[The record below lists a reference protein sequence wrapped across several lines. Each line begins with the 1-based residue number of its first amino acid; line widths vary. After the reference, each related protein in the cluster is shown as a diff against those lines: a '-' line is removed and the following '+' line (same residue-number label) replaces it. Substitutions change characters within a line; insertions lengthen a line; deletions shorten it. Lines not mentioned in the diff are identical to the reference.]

1 VSGNPET
8 DRIKKPHI
16 AASFGENMRK
26 PAMEID
32 RRGMMAS
39 VAALALAGCVGP
51 RQVASSIT
59 ANAALAALEAR
70 VGGRLGVLVLDT
82 ASGRMTGHHY
92 DEAFAMCSTFKLA
105 LAAAVLQQADQGRL
119 NLDMALR
126 YTQAD
131 MVPHAPVTG
140 PNLAK
145 GAMRII
151 DLAEATQKTSDNV
164 AANLLIKHLG
174 GPAAI
179 TAIFRSWGDDVTRLD
194 RYEPDLNN
202 VPPGEARDTTTPRA
216 FAGTIARLLTD
227 DRILKPASRDMLI
240 QWMVDTNTGMKRI
253 RGGLP
258 SSWKSGDKTGTANS
272 ANFNNKTN
280 DVAIFWPPARPP
292 VIVTAFYEADGKYEQ
307 TRDADQAVLA
317 EVGRIAAAQAVA
329 WHGGLD

>member
-1 VSGNPET
+1 
-8 DRIKKPHI
+8 
-16 AASFGENMRK
+16 
-26 PAMEID
+26 MEID
-32 RRGMMAS
+32 RRGLMAG
-39 VAALALAGCVGP
+39 VAAFTLAGCAGS
-51 RQVASSIT
+51 RQVFPSVL

-70 VGGRLGVLVLDT
+70 VGGRLGALVLDT
-82 ASGRMTGHHY
+82 ASGRMTGHRY
-92 DEAFAMCSTFKLA
+92 DEVFAMCSTFKLA

-119 NLDMALR
+119 SLEMVLR

-145 GAMRII
+145 GGMRII
-151 DLAEATQKTSDNV
+151 DLAEAAQKTSDNV

-174 GPAAI
+174 GQAAI

-202 VPPGEARDTTTPRA
+202 VPSGEVRDTTTPRA
-216 FAGTIARLLTD
+216 FARTMARLLTD
-227 DRILKPASRDMLI
+227 DRILKPASRDILI
-240 QWMVDTNTGMKRI
+240 QWMVDTSTGMKRV

-307 TRDADQAVLA
+307 SRDADQAALA
-317 EVGRIAAAQAVA
+317 DVGRIAAAQVA
-329 WHGGLD
+329 AWNGGRD

>member
-1 VSGNPET
+1 
-8 DRIKKPHI
+8 
-16 AASFGENMRK
+16 
-26 PAMEID
+26 
-32 RRGMMAS
+32 MAG
-39 VAALALAGCVGP
+39 VAAFTLAGCAGPQQVGP
-51 RQVASSIT
+51 SVS

-70 VGGRLGVLVLDT
+70 VGGRLGALVLDT
-82 ASGRMTGHHY
+82 ASGRMTGHRY
-92 DEAFAMCSTFKLA
+92 DEVFAMCSTFKLA
-105 LAAAVLQQADQGRL
+105 LAAVVLQQADQGRL
-119 NLDMALR
+119 KLDTALN
-126 YTQAD
+126 YTQTD

-151 DLAEATQKTSDNV
+151 DLAEAAQKTSDNV

-202 VPPGEARDTTTPRA
+202 VPSREVRDTTTPRA
-216 FAGTIARLLTD
+216 FARTMARLLTD
-227 DRILKPASRDMLI
+227 DRILNPASRDILI
-240 QWMVDTNTGMKRI
+240 QWMVETSTGMKRI

-258 SSWKSGDKTGTANS
+258 ASWKSGNKTGTANS

-307 TRDADQAVLA
+307 SRDADQAVLA
-317 EVGRIAAAQAVA
+317 DVGRIAAAQVA
-329 WHGGLD
+329 AWNGERD

>member
-1 VSGNPET
+1 
-8 DRIKKPHI
+8 
-16 AASFGENMRK
+16 
-26 PAMEID
+26 MEMD
-32 RRGMMAS
+32 RRGLMAG
-39 VAALALAGCVGP
+39 VAAFTLAGCAGPQQVGP
-51 RQVASSIT
+51 SVS

-70 VGGRLGVLVLDT
+70 VGGRLGALVLDT
-82 ASGRMTGHHY
+82 ASGRMTGHRY
-92 DEAFAMCSTFKLA
+92 DEVFAMCSTFKLA
-105 LAAAVLQQADQGRL
+105 LAAVVLQQADQGRL
-119 NLDMALR
+119 KLDTALN
-126 YTQAD
+126 YTQTD

-151 DLAEATQKTSDNV
+151 DLAEAAQKTSDNV

-202 VPPGEARDTTTPRA
+202 VPSGEVRDTTTPRA
-216 FAGTIARLLTD
+216 FAWMMARLLTD
-227 DRILKPASRDMLI
+227 DRILQPTSRDMLI
-240 QWMVDTNTGMKRI
+240 QWMIDTSTGMKRI

-258 SSWKSGDKTGTANS
+258 ASWKSGNKTGTANS

-307 TRDADQAVLA
+307 SRDADQAVLA
-317 EVGRIAAAQAVA
+317 DVGRIAAAQVA
-329 WHGGLD
+329 AWNGERD

>member
-1 VSGNPET
+1 
-8 DRIKKPHI
+8 
-16 AASFGENMRK
+16 
-26 PAMEID
+26 
-32 RRGMMAS
+32 
-39 VAALALAGCVGP
+39 
-51 RQVASSIT
+51 
-59 ANAALAALEAR
+59 
-70 VGGRLGVLVLDT
+70 
-82 ASGRMTGHHY
+82 MTGHHY

-119 NLDMALR
+119 TLDMALH
-126 YTQAD
+126 YAQAD

-194 RYEPDLNN
+194 RYEPDMNN
-202 VPPGEARDTTTPRA
+202 VPPGELRDTTTPRA
-216 FAGTIARLLTD
+216 FAGTMARLLTD
-227 DRILKPASRDMLI
+227 DSILKPASRDMLI
-240 QWMVDTNTGMKRI
+240 QWMVDTSTGMKRI

-258 SSWKSGDKTGTANS
+258 LSWKSGDKTGTANS
-272 ANFNNKTN
+272 ANYNNKTN
-280 DVAIFWPPARPP
+280 DVAIFWPAARPP

-307 TRDADQAVLA
+307 SRDSDQAVLA
-317 EVGRIAAAQAVA
+317 EVGRIAAAQAAA